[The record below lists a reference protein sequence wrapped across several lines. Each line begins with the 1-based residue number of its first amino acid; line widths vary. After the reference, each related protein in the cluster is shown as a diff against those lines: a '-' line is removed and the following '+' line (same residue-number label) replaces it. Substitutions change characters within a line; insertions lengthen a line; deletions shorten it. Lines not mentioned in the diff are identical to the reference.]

1 MTDDHRTPAGL
12 RRANTAAALQ
22 AVLDGG
28 PLPRAGLTERLG
40 LAAGTVSRIVAP
52 LVAAGVLRELPA
64 LPGAGGRPRIPVDL
78 VPRARY
84 AIGVHVGRQR
94 TTAGL
99 VDLRGRVHEVRSHER
114 GPGQARQLMDGA
126 ADLVAGLRKEA
137 GTVPVLGVG
146 VATGGWVDPA
156 AGVVVDNE
164 ALGWRDVPLRALLT
178 RALGADLPVLVDS
191 SARAQAT
198 AEVWFGCAR
207 GAETSVHLFTGNVI
221 DAAFA
226 MGRRIHTG
234 ARSAAGMIGHLP
246 IGVAG
251 PACACGRRG
260 VLQAVAS
267 DRAVVD
273 AAAAAGI
280 MTASEGLARLDSLA
294 ATGTEAADSLLRE
307 RARHIGTA
315 VAHLVDLFD
324 PSLVVLSGGVLPH
337 ADVVRDETARLLGN
351 AWDPD
356 RVRPTALGPHAL
368 AASSGA
374 LLLAAYYADPL
385 AYESGDVARA
395 MERQG
400 QP

>member
-12 RRANTAAALQ
+12 RRANTAAALR
-22 AVLDGG
+22 AVLDKG
-28 PLPRAGLTERLG
+28 PLPRAGLTEQLG

-52 LVAAGVLRELPA
+52 LVAAGLLRELPA
-64 LPGAGGRPRIPVDL
+64 VPGAGGRPRIPLDL
-78 VPRARY
+78 VPLARY

-99 VDLRGRVHEVRSHER
+99 VDLRGRVQQVRTHER
-114 GPGQARQLMDGA
+114 SPGHIPQLVQGI
-126 ADLVAGLRKEA
+126 ADLVAALRKES
-137 GTVPVLGVG
+137 GIVPVLGIG
-146 VATGGWVDPA
+146 VATGGWVEPA
-156 AGVVVDNE
+156 TGVVVDNE
-164 ALGWRDVPLRALLT
+164 ALGWRNVPLGVLLT
-178 RALGADLPVLVDS
+178 RAIGADLPVLVDS
-191 SARAQAT
+191 GARAQAT

-221 DAAFA
+221 DAALA

-246 IGVAG
+246 IGATG

-273 AAAAAGI
+273 AAANAGI
-280 MTASEGLARLDSLA
+280 LAADEGLARLHALA
-294 ATGTEAADSLLRE
+294 ATGTEAADRLLRD
-307 RARHIGTA
+307 RARRIGAA

-324 PSLVVLSGGVLPH
+324 PSLIVLSGGVLPY
-337 ADVVRDETARLLGN
+337 ADEVRDEAAHIIGGS
-351 AWDPD
+351 WEPD

-385 AYESGDVARA
+385 AYETSYTTRVV
-395 MERQG
+395 ERQG
-400 QP
+400 RP